1 MPPVLELKNLRKQYD
16 AFTLDHVH
24 MSLEEGFIMGLV
36 GPNGAGKT
44 TIIKLILGLLK
55 RDDGAINIFGKD
67 IDEHADDIKQQ
78 IGFVLD
84 ESDWYDS
91 FTIKEM
97 VKVISPF
104 YHQWDQ
110 RLFKDYLS
118 RFEIH
123 ENQRIE
129 MLSKGMRM
137 KFSLAIA
144 LSHHAK
150 LIIMD
155 EPTSGLDPIIRDE
168 LLEILQKL
176 IAEGGKSILFSS
188 HISSDVDKI
197 ADFITFIHGGRIIF
211 SQSREEIADT
221 YRLITGPLEYLDP
234 DIVNSFD
241 AIRRKKRNFTAITTN
256 HQRIEKEF
264 ASYFR
269 DGSMV
274 MEQVGIDDIMLH
286 LVKGG
291 MIKSNHKL

>member
-1 MPPVLELKNLRKQYD
+1 MPPVLELKNLTKRFD
-16 AFTLDHVH
+16 TFTLDTVN
-24 MSLEEGFIMGLV
+24 MSLDEGYIMGLV

-55 RDDGAINIFGKD
+55 REAGAINIFGKD
-67 IDEHADDIKQQ
+67 FDEYADDIKQQ

-104 YHQWDQ
+104 YQQWDQ

-123 ENQRIE
+123 ENQKIGL
-129 MLSKGMRM
+129 LSKGMRM

-168 LLEILQKL
+168 LLEILQKI
-176 IAEGGKSILFSS
+176 IAEGGRSILFSS

-197 ADFITFIHGGRIIF
+197 ADYISFIHGGRIIF
-211 SQSREEIADT
+211 SKSKEEIADT
-221 YRLITGPLEYLDP
+221 YRLVTGPLEYLDP
-234 DIVNSFD
+234 DIASSFD
-241 AIRRKKRNFTAITTN
+241 AFRRKKRNFTAITTDP
-256 HQRIEKEF
+256 QRVGKEF
-264 ASYFR
+264 ASYFK
-269 DGSMV
+269 DGSMI
-274 MEQVGIDDIMLH
+274 MEKAGIDDIMLH
-286 LVKGG
+286 LVKGEQ
-291 MIKSNHKL
+291 HVQPHL